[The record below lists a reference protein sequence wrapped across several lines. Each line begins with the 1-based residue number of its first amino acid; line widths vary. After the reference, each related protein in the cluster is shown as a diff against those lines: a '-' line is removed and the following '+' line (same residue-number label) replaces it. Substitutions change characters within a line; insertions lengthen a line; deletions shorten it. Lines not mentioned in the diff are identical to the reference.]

1 MQQTLIRKVAGGNL
15 VIGGVKRF
23 IKMKDNITGIE
34 LCEECVYS
42 DFDKWLETEID
53 TCGLCVQGSKK
64 EGKYM
69 SEGNRKVDLIMYKI
83 REFIKNDV
91 SSYNRVYEA
100 FWKLVTELEASQSLL
115 LDVQKDCGKEKTEL
129 EIVRNGLEESV
140 KLQSH
145 YAGILNQ
152 YDCGERIIFQDAQQW
167 LNRLQTLK
175 EEVHK
180 NESD

>member
-1 MQQTLIRKVAGGNL
+1 
-15 VIGGVKRF
+15 
-23 IKMKDNITGIE
+23 
-34 LCEECVYS
+34 
-42 DFDKWLETEID
+42 
-53 TCGLCVQGSKK
+53 
-64 EGKYM
+64 M
-69 SEGNRKVDLIMYKI
+69 SEGNKKVDLIIYKI
-83 REFIKNDV
+83 RESIKNDV

-100 FWKLVTELEASQSLL
+100 LWKLVIELEASQSLL